1 MRTYL
6 TGGVA
11 ALFLVVSSGC
21 AVGKAL
27 VGIKTAQPIQ
37 GEGITNPVHAA
48 NVGKI
53 VFSTQKIDRTNPDPS
68 LLANSFADTDRLYG
82 RFYVPSA
89 IANHFAVWSDGD
101 GSTYL
106 ATGYEILATVDGQL
120 TREWSDGMD
129 LTEER
134 AADSTRAVDLNPAE
148 DPDPAQRQDSLEAAT
163 RWMQFLKTLPA
174 GKHVIHL
181 ELFTRAGSFRSETPA
196 AVGEFTLVRSSGPIK
211 SGFTFAKV
219 QEGLK
224 DDALAAAALIAIQQ
238 YAADN
243 AWKEK
248 FERAK
253 IVSRGWTIERHE
265 RSGVILGR
273 SLEVAAFARWP
284 DGHCTYQNF
293 GVRQEYDGS
302 HYASNFEF
310 DGVGSQQ
317 EIDCD

>member
-1 MRTYL
+1 MRTYI

-11 ALFLVVSSGC
+11 ALFLATSSGC
-21 AVGKAL
+21 SVGKAL
-27 VGIKTAQPIQ
+27 LGIRTAQPVE

-68 LLANSFADTDRLYG
+68 LFANSFADTDHIYG
-82 RFYVPSA
+82 RVYVPSA
-89 IANHFAVWSDGD
+89 FANHFAVWSDGD

-106 ATGYEILATVDGQL
+106 AKGFEIHATVDGKPS
-120 TREWSDGMD
+120 RDWSDGRD
-129 LTEER
+129 LSIER
-134 AADSTRAVDLNPAE
+134 AADSTRAVNLNPAE
-148 DPDPAQRQDSLEAAT
+148 DPDPEQRKDSLEVAT
-163 RWMQFLKTLPA
+163 RWTKFLKTLPA
-174 GKHVIHL
+174 GNHVIRL
-181 ELFTRAGSFRSETPA
+181 EMFTYSGAFRSETPA
-196 AVGEFTLVRSSGPIK
+196 AVGEFTLVRNNSPLK

-219 QEGLK
+219 QEGMK
-224 DDALAAAALIAIQQ
+224 NDALAAEALIAIQQ
-238 YAADN
+238 HAADN

-253 IVSRGWTIERHE
+253 IVSRGWTIDRH
-265 RSGVILGR
+265 RVSGVILGR

-302 HYASNFEF
+302 HYAPNFEF
-310 DGVGSQQ
+310 DGVGDQQ
-317 EIDCD
+317 DVDCD